1 MSRLIDELKKADRT
15 SNQPMGFKTSRQSP
29 AGPRLRL
36 IASVA
41 PDSNI
46 PTEVTKGADA
56 VSLLSEKTKPS
67 AEVVKTTKAKFKG
80 IPWGIHLKNTSG
92 NKASSQ
98 AEKGCD
104 FVIFPAD
111 TPVSAIPSD
120 DDTGR
125 IIELESSL
133 DDGLIRAVNNLP
145 VDAVLITDSFEE
157 DGPLVWHRLMIFQ
170 HMTNLLSK
178 PVIIN
183 LPLAAAES
191 DVKALWEAGADAV
204 IVEADPGKPDGIQKL
219 RKLIDG
225 LPARTSPK
233 TGSSEALI
241 PYPRE
246 AKTTEREAEE
256 EEEDWE

>member
-15 SNQPMGFKTSRQSP
+15 SNQPMGFKASRQSA
-29 AGPRLRL
+29 AGPRLRI

-41 PDSNI
+41 PDSNMPAELI
-46 PTEVTKGADA
+46 KGADA
-56 VSLLSEKTKPS
+56 VSLVSKKAKPS
-67 AEVVKTTKAKFKG
+67 TPVTKTTMKKFKD
-80 IPWGIHLKNTSG
+80 IPWGIHLKNIAGTEALSLV
-92 NKASSQ
+92 K
-98 AEKGCD
+98 EGCD
-104 FVIFPAD
+104 FLIFPAD

-120 DDTGR
+120 DDTGK

-145 VDAVLITDSFEE
+145 VDAVLLTDSFEE
-157 DGPLVWHRLMIFQ
+157 DGALVWHRLMIFQ

-178 PVIIN
+178 PVIIHV
-183 LPLAAAES
+183 PPDAAES
-191 DVKALWEAGADAV
+191 DIKALWEAGADAV
-204 IVEADPGKPDGIQKL
+204 IAEADPGTPNGIKNL

-233 TGSSEALI
+233 KGSSEALL

-246 AKTTEREAEE
+246 AKTAEPEPE